1 MADIAAGPWLLDALR
16 QLADVG
22 RNLNGAANAER
33 AVALAHDAALRLTGA
48 TAAEIVLGSDTPK
61 VRGLS
66 IPVTTGEGQ
75 LLGRLAAAP
84 PAGGSFGPVQAALL
98 ENLATLLACA
108 LEQLGRHTVASEA
121 EQRLRD
127 FAEIGSDWLWETDAE
142 HRLIY
147 RSNPRRDTLSTP
159 TERLLG
165 GRRWELPGIDGNDPI
180 WDAHRADLDARREFR
195 GFEYDIRLADGSA
208 RRIRTSGRPVFGPD
222 GGFLGYRGVGTDV
235 TAMRAV
241 EAEARSREAD
251 FRYLFQNNP
260 NPMWV
265 FDRASYRFLAVND
278 AAVAKYGYSR
288 EDFLRMTILDI
299 RPPEDADRLVDS
311 MRERDEAYRQAG
323 GWRHRT
329 KSGELIDVEIESH
342 GLAFDDH
349 TAILVLARDISAR
362 RRAEERLRDFV
373 EISADWLWETDEQ
386 HRFVSFSE
394 SYRDTMGNDRDMLI
408 GLKRWEIPGIV
419 PSGGSWDEHMAALA
433 AHHEFRDF
441 EYRRIDAH
449 GRTRHVSISGR
460 PVFASDGRFM
470 GYRGVASNITARRE
484 LEAAYR
490 QMFEHNPNPMWIY
503 DLETFA
509 FLQVNDAA
517 VARYGYSREEFLR
530 MRLEDIRPPE
540 DVERMRQAI
549 AAQSATWTAAGT
561 WRHITR
567 SGETRL
573 VELDTYRTEFAGRPA
588 ITVLVRDITER
599 QEAAAKLA
607 ETEAR
612 LRQAQ
617 KLEAVGQLT
626 GGVAHDFNNL
636 LTVIL
641 GNLELIGEQ
650 PEGGPSLQ
658 RQLAAVQRAAQR
670 GADLTR
676 HLLAFARRQALDP
689 RDTDINRLVLGL
701 RDLIERT
708 IGENVEV
715 RIVPA
720 EGLWSASI
728 DPAQLET
735 SLLNLAINARDAMQA
750 TGDGGK
756 LTIETAN
763 VTLDERYAA
772 SNPDT
777 AAGDYVMVSV
787 SDTGT
792 GMTFDVAAQAFDP
805 FFTTKAH
812 GKGSGL
818 GLSMVYGFVKQSG
831 GHVKIYSEVGHGTSV
846 KLYLPRGLGAADA
859 AAEAEKA
866 PEVRGRE
873 TILVVEDDE
882 MVRGPEV
889 RGRETILVVE
899 DDEMVRGIAVDHLV
913 ALGYQV
919 LAAGNGVEALEI
931 LESGAA
937 VDLLFTDVVM
947 PGGMNGRQLAER
959 ACARW
964 PHLKVLYTSGYTE
977 NAIVHHGRLDAGV
990 KLLQKPYRRQT
1001 LASKIREALES

>member
-1 MADIAAGPWLLDALR
+1 MPEIAAGPWLLGALR
-16 QLADVG
+16 ELADVA
-22 RNLNGAANAER
+22 RNLNAAADSAQ
-33 AVALAHDAALRLTGA
+33 AVAVGREVVRRMIGSAEV
-48 TAAEIVLGSDTPK
+48 EIVLGAEMPK
-61 VRGLS
+61 TRGLS
-66 IPVTTGEGQ
+66 LPLATSEGH
-75 LLGRLAAAP
+75 LLGRLAASTP
-84 PAGGSFGPVQAALL
+84 PDPGFDAARTALL
-98 ENLATLLACA
+98 ETIAAMLAGT
-108 LEQLGRHTVASEA
+108 LEQLGRHAAAGEA

-127 FAEIGSDWLWETDAE
+127 FAEIGSDWLWETDVE
-142 HRLIY
+142 HRLTY
-147 RSNPRRDTLSTP
+147 RSSPRRETVTTP

-165 GRRWELPGIDGNDPI
+165 TRRWDLPGIDADDPI
-180 WDAHRADLDARREFR
+180 WAAHRADLDARREFR
-195 GFEYDIRLADGSA
+195 GFEYDINLPGGIQ
-208 RRIRTSGRPVFGPD
+208 RRIRTAGRPVIGPD
-222 GGFLGYRGVGTDV
+222 GQFRGYRGVGTDV
-235 TAMRAV
+235 TEMRSA
-241 EAEARSREAD
+241 EAAARSREAD
-251 FRYLFQNNP
+251 FRYLFEHNP

-288 EDFLRMTILDI
+288 EEFLAMTTLDI
-299 RPPEDADRLVDS
+299 RPPEDAERLVATLRDRDDS
-311 MRERDEAYRQAG
+311 HRTSG
-323 GWRHRT
+323 IWRHRLR
-329 KSGELIDVEIESH
+329 SGESIDVEIESH
-342 GLAFDDH
+342 GLVFNGHRALL
-349 TAILVLARDISAR
+349 ALARDVSAQ

-373 EISADWLWETDEQ
+373 EISADWLWETDAQ
-386 HRFVSFSE
+386 HRFTNFSE
-394 SYRDTMGNDRDMLI
+394 SYRGTMASDREQLI
-408 GLKRWEIPGIV
+408 GIRRWEIPGIV
-419 PSGGSWDEHMAALA
+419 PGSGSWDTHRADLE
-433 AHHEFRDF
+433 AHREFRDF
-441 EYRRIDAH
+441 EYSRVDAQD
-449 GRTRHVSISGR
+449 RTRYVSISGR
-460 PVFASDGRFM
+460 PVFGSDGRFL
-470 GYRGVASNITARRE
+470 GYRGVATNMTARRE

-490 QMFEHNPNPMWIY
+490 KMFEHNPNPMWIY
-503 DLETFA
+503 DLETFV

-530 MRLEDIRPPE
+530 MRLEDIRPAE

-549 AAQSATWTAAGT
+549 AAQSPTWTATGT
-561 WRHITR
+561 WRHITKDG
-567 SGETRL
+567 SVRL
-573 VELDTYRTEFAGRPA
+573 VELDTYRTEYTGRPA

-599 QEAAAKLA
+599 EEAAQKLA

-641 GNLELIGEQ
+641 GNLELIGDQ
-650 PEGGPSLQ
+650 PQAGAGLN

-689 RDTDINRLVLGL
+689 RDTDVNKLLLGL
-701 RDLIERT
+701 RELIERT

-715 RIVPA
+715 GMMPA
-720 EGLWSASI
+720 DELWTASI
-728 DPAQLET
+728 DPAQLES
-735 SLLNLAINARDAMQA
+735 SLLNLAINARDAMQ
-750 TGDGGK
+750 GGGK

-763 VTLDERYAA
+763 ATLDATYAE

-777 AAGDYVMVSV
+777 APGDYVLVSV

-792 GMTFDVAAQAFDP
+792 GMTPEVAAQAFDP

-846 KLYLPRGLGAADA
+846 KLYLPRGQAAGEAASEAQGAPDA
-859 AAEAEKA
+859 
-866 PEVRGRE
+866 
-873 TILVVEDDE
+873 T
-882 MVRGPEV
+882 
-889 RGRETILVVE
+889 GRETILVVE
-899 DDEMVRGIAVDHLV
+899 DDEMVRGIAVDHLI

-919 LAAGNGVEALEI
+919 LAAANAAEALVI

-947 PGGMNGRQLAER
+947 PGGMNGRQLAEW
-959 ACARW
+959 AVARW

-990 KLLQKPYRRQT
+990 KLLQKPYRRQA